1 MSTTPSVPVTV
12 LGLGAMGRALAGA
25 FLAAG
30 HPTTVWNRSPGRADD
45 LVAAGATEA
54 STVVAAIAASPLTV
68 VCVLDCPAV
77 EAVFDAAGDSLAM
90 TTVVNLTSSTPDD
103 ARALAARARAAGGRY
118 LDGKIMV
125 PTPLIGTDDCRL
137 IYAGDRTVYD
147 DHAVTLRA
155 LGGDADLLGDDDGLA
170 SLHDLA
176 MLDVFFNGMAAF
188 LHAAA
193 LVGAEGVLARTF
205 LPHAAH
211 VLSVLQTSMEG
222 LARDV
227 DQGQYP
233 GDEDNLVMD
242 GRALDHIVEASTARG
257 VDPTLPEVVRTL
269 TRTAIEEG
277 HGADGFSR
285 VVDLLRRPSPVPRAN
300 GGAPDLISA
309 EGRFGRGSR
318 RRSG

>member
-1 MSTTPSVPVTV
+1 MTRTPSSPVTV

-45 LVAAGATEA
+45 LVAAGATDA
-54 STVVAAIAASPLTV
+54 PTVAAAIAASPLTV
-68 VCVLDCPAV
+68 VCVLDRPAV
-77 EAVFDAAGDSLAM
+77 EAVFDAAGGALGG

-103 ARALAARARAAGGRY
+103 ARGVAKRAKAAGARF

-125 PTPLIGTDDCRL
+125 PTPLIGTDDAWV

-147 DHAVTLRA
+147 DHAATLRA
-155 LGGDADLLGDDDGLA
+155 LGGDADLLGEDEGLA

-193 LVGAEGVLARTF
+193 LVGADGVPARSF
-205 LPHAAH
+205 LPHAVH

-227 DQGQYP
+227 DEGRYP

-257 VDPTLPEVVRTL
+257 VDPTLPEAVRTL
-269 TRTAIEEG
+269 TRAAIEAG
-277 HGADGFSR
+277 HGAESFSR
-285 VVDLLRRPSPVPRAN
+285 VVDLLRRPAPVPA
-300 GGAPDLISA
+300 G
-309 EGRFGRGSR
+309 
-318 RRSG
+318 